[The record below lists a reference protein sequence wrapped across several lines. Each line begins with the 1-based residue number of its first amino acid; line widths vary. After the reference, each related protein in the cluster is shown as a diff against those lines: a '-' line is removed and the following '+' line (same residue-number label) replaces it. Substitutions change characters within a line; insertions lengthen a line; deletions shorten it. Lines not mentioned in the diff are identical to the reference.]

1 MMGTRHANRLWLLA
15 GVLTTA
21 LLVAVTYFLM
31 VSPTFAEADELAVQ
45 TETARTQAVK
55 LRKELV
61 KLQKEKKNEKQLTAT
76 RDAYRDALPSGSG
89 VPAFLR
95 QLQADGGRVGVN
107 VSGITVGT
115 PEPIESVGGVWSIQI
130 QLVADGT
137 AAELNKF
144 LQQLQGSAQKRAV
157 LIEATTLESD
167 DSGAS
172 KDQRINLTVRAF
184 VAPPVGS
191 GAPAVTTD

>member
-1 MMGTRHANRLWLLA
+1 MGTHHANRLWLLA
-15 GVLTTA
+15 GVLITA

-31 VSPTFAEADELAVQ
+31 VSPTFAEADELATQ
-45 TETARTQAVK
+45 TETARTQAVN

-61 KLQKEKKNEKQLTAT
+61 KLQNLKKDEKQLTAT

-95 QLQADGGRVGVN
+95 QLQADGSAVGVN

-167 DSGAS
+167 DSGTS

-184 VAPPVGS
+184 VAPPLGS

>member
-1 MMGTRHANRLWLLA
+1 MRTRHANRLWLLA
-15 GVLTTA
+15 GVLITA

-31 VSPTFAEADELAVQ
+31 VSPTFAEADELAAQ
-45 TETARTQAVK
+45 TETAQTQAVA
-55 LRKELV
+55 LRRQLV
-61 KLQKEKKNEKQLTAT
+61 KLQDEKKNEKQLTAT

-95 QLQADGGRVGVN
+95 QLQADGSKVGVN
-107 VSGITVGT
+107 VSGITVGI

-167 DSGAS
+167 DSGAA

-184 VAPPVGS
+184 VAPPLGS

>member
-1 MMGTRHANRLWLLA
+1 MMRTRHANRLWLLA
-15 GVLTTA
+15 GVLITA

-31 VSPTFAEADELAVQ
+31 VSPTFAEADELAAQ
-45 TETARTQAVK
+45 TETAQTQAVA
-55 LRKELV
+55 LRRQLV
-61 KLQKEKKNEKQLTAT
+61 KLQDEKKNEKQLTAT

-95 QLQADGGRVGVN
+95 QLQADGSKVGVN
-107 VSGITVGT
+107 VSGITVGI

-167 DSGAS
+167 DSGAA

-184 VAPPVGS
+184 VAPPLGS